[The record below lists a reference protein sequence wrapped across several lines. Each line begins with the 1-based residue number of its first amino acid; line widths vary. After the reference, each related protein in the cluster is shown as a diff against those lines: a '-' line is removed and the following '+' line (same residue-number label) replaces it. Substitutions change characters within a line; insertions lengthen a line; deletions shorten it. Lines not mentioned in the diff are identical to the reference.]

1 MIPMKHILVCTG
13 LLLAATTLIAQQ
25 KAPPLSPP
33 ATATGTIGGKT
44 ITITYSSPRVRG
56 REGKIYTKDGLIATS
71 RGSQYPIWRGGAN
84 AATTLKTDADLTIG
98 DLSVPAGTYTL
109 FINITDPANW
119 VLIVNKKTGEWGL
132 AYDATQDLGKTAMT
146 MQRPFDGRGPDLH
159 DYRQWRRQGNADAR
173 LGKCKR
179 IGARFRCIES
189 GSTRYLRHSS
199 GAASSPEICRPPDTM
214 EKVEHFLPRG

>member
-1 MIPMKHILVCTG
+1 MKHILVCTG

-33 ATATGTIGGKT
+33 ATASASVGGKA

-71 RGSQYPIWRGGAN
+71 GGSQYPIWRGGAN

-109 FINITDPANW
+109 FIESPTP
-119 VLIVNKKTGEWGL
+119 
-132 AYDATQDLGKTAMT
+132 
-146 MQRPFDGRGPDLH
+146 P
-159 DYRQWRRQGNADAR
+159 
-173 LGKCKR
+173 
-179 IGARFRCIES
+179 IGS
-189 GSTRYLRHSS
+189 
-199 GAASSPEICRPPDTM
+199 
-214 EKVEHFLPRG
+214 